1 MFEQNP
7 EKFFK
12 MTMDSAKKSREDFK
26 KLPADCPYR
35 FKKIQKIPA
44 EITEILRNKEVRL
57 IR

>member
-12 MTMDSAKKSREDFK
+12 LTMESAKASRESFK

-35 FKKIQKIPA
+35 FKKILKIPN
-44 EITEILRNKEVRL
+44 EVTDILKNKEVKI